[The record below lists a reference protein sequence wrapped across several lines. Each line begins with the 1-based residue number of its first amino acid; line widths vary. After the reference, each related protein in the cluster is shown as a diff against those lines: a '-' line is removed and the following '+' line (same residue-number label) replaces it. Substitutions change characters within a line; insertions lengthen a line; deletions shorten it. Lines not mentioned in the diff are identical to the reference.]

1 MKNIVKLI
9 VVSLYFMLTMANCPN
24 VQAASDLRYATV
36 DVQKVVA
43 SSKQVNAL
51 RNEQNAKMR
60 ELSEFVQKANKQL
73 SETADQNKKAELEK
87 KLNAELNAK
96 KTKMDK
102 TYAEKLEAI
111 DKNISNVIATVAKQ
125 KGYNLVLAK
134 GVVLYGSGTDI
145 TNDVIQVV
153 K

>member
-9 VVSLYFMLTMANCPN
+9 VVSLCFMLTAANCPN
-24 VQAASDLRYATV
+24 VLAASDFKYATV
-36 DVQKVVA
+36 DVQKVVS

-51 RNEQNAKMR
+51 RDEQNAKMR

-73 SETADQNKKAELEK
+73 SETADQTKKAELEK

-102 TYAEKLEAI
+102 TYATKLEAI
-111 DKNISNVIATVAKQ
+111 DKNISNVIANVAKQ
-125 KGYNLVLAK
+125 KGYDLVLAK
-134 GVVLYGSGTDI
+134 GVVLYGAGTDI
-145 TNDVIQVV
+145 TNDVILIV

>member
-9 VVSLYFMLTMANCPN
+9 VVSLCFMLTMANCPN
-24 VQAASDLRYATV
+24 VQAASDIRYATV

-111 DKNISNVIATVAKQ
+111 DKNISNVIANVAKQ

-145 TNDVIQVV
+145 TNDVIQIV

>member
-9 VVSLYFMLTMANCPN
+9 VVSLCFMLTMANCPN

-60 ELSEFVQKANKQL
+60 DSQL
-73 SETADQNKKAELEK
+73 
-87 KLNAELNAK
+87 
-96 KTKMDK
+96 
-102 TYAEKLEAI
+102 
-111 DKNISNVIATVAKQ
+111 
-125 KGYNLVLAK
+125 
-134 GVVLYGSGTDI
+134 
-145 TNDVIQVV
+145 QVV
-153 K
+153 SKQIHIK